1 MEKLTT
7 ILYIFKR
14 KNTNNSKG
22 IIDYIGLSTL
32 VLMEFLKIL
41 KQSIKKINKIDISS
55 LECDPRLHMQ
65 IWDYNAYPLFG
76 PQISTSLKLLF
87 GLYFALQI

>member
-65 IWDYNAYPLFG
+65 I
-76 PQISTSLKLLF
+76 STSLKLLF